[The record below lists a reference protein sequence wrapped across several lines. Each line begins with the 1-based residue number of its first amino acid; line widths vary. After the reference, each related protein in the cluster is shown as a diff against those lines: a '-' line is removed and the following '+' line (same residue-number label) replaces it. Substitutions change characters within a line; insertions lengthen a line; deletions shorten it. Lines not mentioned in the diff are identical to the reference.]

1 MTIRVI
7 IKIISKKIVITKF
20 DKKITKSSFMFSS
33 EIKVIKDVC
42 KKHRNRTII
51 KVDYRTN
58 IKVESFK
65 ISNSDSLGVKL
76 SI

>member
-1 MTIRVI
+1 
-7 IKIISKKIVITKF
+7 
-20 DKKITKSSFMFSS
+20 MFSS

-42 KKHRNRTII
+42 KKHRNMTII

-76 SI
+76 SILQK